1 MLHVFG
7 HGSTVVEI
15 IVLVLYVVMVAGT
28 VAVVVRVF
36 VMVSGFVSVVE
47 MV

>member
-15 IVLVLYVVMVAGT
+15 IVWVVYVVMVAGT